1 MCLKSLLKPFTFVD
15 CLTSKGKSFQN
26 FGLAMEKMP
35 DHQTI
40 VLAYP
45 TSRSFC
51 TAADLSHLEYKEA
64 ITRFTITWILI
75 FFLYHCH
82 KSNTDNCYFLQLA
95 SVMCIISDDNDYYY
109 HQHHHYQS
117 LLYLLLFMNR
127 SGSFSRR
134 GGTKMRVSEIQT
146 NVMLSLSLW

>member
-35 DHQTI
+35 DHHTI

-45 TSRSFC
+45 TSRSLC

-95 SVMCIISDDNDYYY
+95 SVMCIISIIMIIVMIMIIIIINIIIISHYYNYYY
-109 HQHHHYQS
+109 S
-117 LLYLLLFMNR
+117 WT
-127 SGSFSRR
+127 GPE
-134 GGTKMRVSEIQT
+134 VSPEEEGRK
-146 NVMLSLSLW
+146 WG